1 MSRRI
6 AKGKRPAPRPAREP
20 APWAVLLIM
29 GGVLVLGVAAYFAW
43 GNGAGGAST
52 AIEVTGAPR
61 LKVDQ
66 EKIDLGD
73 IRLGRSV
80 EARFRL
86 TNVGDQPLRFAGKP
100 YIEVVEGC

>member
-6 AKGKRPAPRPAREP
+6 AKGKRPAPRSAQEP

-29 GGVLVLGVAAYFAW
+29 GGVLLLGVAAYFMW
-43 GNGAGGAST
+43 GNGAGGLSA
-52 AIEVTGAPR
+52 AVEVKGSPR

-66 EKIDLGD
+66 DKIDMGELKLGQT
-73 IRLGRSV
+73 V
-80 EARFRL
+80 EAKFRL
-86 TNVGDQPLRFAGKP
+86 TNVGDQPLRFAEKP